1 MLSQEIIDSLIDSP
15 DSKAACEQAIRDL
28 ESDIKRTR
36 FMYENTIRIIERMV
50 SRPED
55 AAKSRSEIEAE
66 LEKEVGEIEA
76 EIQQIRD
83 AVK

>member
-1 MLSQEIIDSLIDSP
+1 MLSQEIIDSLTDSP

-28 ESDIKRTR
+28 ERDIKRTR
-36 FMYENTIRIIERMV
+36 FMYENTIRIIERTV

-55 AAKSRSEIEAE
+55 ATKIRSEIEAE

-83 AVK
+83 VVK

>member
-1 MLSQEIIDSLIDSP
+1 MPSQEIIIGLTDSP
-15 DSKAACEQAIRDL
+15 DSKTACEQAIQDL

-36 FMYENTIRIIERMV
+36 FMYENTISIIERTA
-50 SRPED
+50 SRPEN
-55 AAKSRSEIEAE
+55 AAESRSEIEAQ

-83 AVK
+83 ITR